1 MPKGWKTI
9 PTINDTI
16 ATKEKTKADN
26 KRIKSMMDK
35 VIVYDGSQED
45 IDKKIKK
52 HQEELY
58 LAQKAEED
66 KLLDAF
72 TNKKLKSKAAIK
84 RARGL
89 AKRKRDAGKSTDKT
103 VNPQD
108 NIVTEG

>member
-1 MPKGWKTI
+1 MSKWKVI
-9 PTINDTI
+9 PTVNDTTI
-16 ATKEKTKADN
+16 ATKETIGYS
-26 KRIKSMMDK
+26 KRMKSMMDK

-108 NIVTEG
+108 NIVTER